1 MNLHFVICS
10 NFFSQTT
17 FRNVRKSRSSN
28 FVHPVY
34 LRKFHKPHVRKP
46 IIPNTSPL
54 LIFHCSSPLP
64 PPFPRRITCSRAEKI
79 DDITGGEWR
88 GRRKVR
94 EIRNETARSKEIYR
108 AGGESAQIFGSDD
121 LEATRRG
128 TRRMFRVTEPPYM
141 ENHRR
146 CNLRH
151 CLPATRI
158 VYNGAIHFS
167 YGRAYELLSC
177 NVGIRVFFPLSF
189 FLSFFFSLFV
199 PRLHIQTKFGP
210 WWSVI
215 FVYFAVVSFIRFS
228 KIGEKKYFR
237 TCV

>member
-1 MNLHFVICS
+1 M
-10 NFFSQTT
+10 
-17 FRNVRKSRSSN
+17 REGEKGEEGKRK
-28 FVHPVY
+28 
-34 LRKFHKPHVRKP
+34 
-46 IIPNTSPL
+46 
-54 LIFHCSSPLP
+54 
-64 PPFPRRITCSRAEKI
+64 A
-79 DDITGGEWR
+79 
-88 GRRKVR
+88 R
-94 EIRNETARSKEIYR
+94 EIRNEKQEIYR

-177 NVGIRVFFPLSF
+177 NVGIRVFFSFFF
-189 FLSFFFSLFV
+189 FLSSLSLFFFSLFV
-199 PRLHIQTKFGP
+199 PRLHIRKFGP
-210 WWSVI
+210 W
-215 FVYFAVVSFIRFS
+215 
-228 KIGEKKYFR
+228 
-237 TCV
+237 

>member
-1 MNLHFVICS
+1 M
-10 NFFSQTT
+10 

-177 NVGIRVFFPLSF
+177 NVGIRVFSPFPFSF
-189 FLSFFFSLFV
+189 LFFFFAFRPTFTHTDEIRTMVERYICVLCRCV
-199 PRLHIQTKFGP
+199 
-210 WWSVI
+210 
-215 FVYFAVVSFIRFS
+215 VY
-228 KIGEKKYFR
+228 
-237 TCV
+237 

>member
-1 MNLHFVICS
+1 MQTILLISTNLSSITIKKITEFQS
-10 NFFSQTT
+10 F
-17 FRNVRKSRSSN
+17 SRSFLEMKIHEKKKI
-28 FVHPVY
+28 FVKKDIRLIHSIEYNLAHPVY
-34 LRKFHKPHVRKP
+34 LRKFHKPRVHKP

-54 LIFHCSSPLP
+54 LIFHCSSPLSLP
-64 PPFPRRITCSRAEKI
+64 ISTPHNLLASRKNRRYYRRREEEKRGKSARNTKR
-79 DDITGGEWR
+79 DGE
-88 GRRKVR
+88 KQ
-94 EIRNETARSKEIYR
+94 EIYR

-167 YGRAYELLSC
+167 YGRVYELLS
-177 NVGIRVFFPLSF
+177 
-189 FLSFFFSLFV
+189 
-199 PRLHIQTKFGP
+199 
-210 WWSVI
+210 
-215 FVYFAVVSFIRFS
+215 
-228 KIGEKKYFR
+228 
-237 TCV
+237 

>member
-1 MNLHFVICS
+1 M
-10 NFFSQTT
+10 
-17 FRNVRKSRSSN
+17 
-28 FVHPVY
+28 
-34 LRKFHKPHVRKP
+34 
-46 IIPNTSPL
+46 
-54 LIFHCSSPLP
+54 
-64 PPFPRRITCSRAEKI
+64 
-79 DDITGGEWR
+79 
-88 GRRKVR
+88 R

-177 NVGIRVFFPLSF
+177 NVGIRVFSPFPFSF
-189 FLSFFFSLFV
+189 LFFFSLFV

-215 FVYFAVVSFIRFS
+215 FVYFTVVSFIRFS